1 VALAYARNH
10 AAERQ
15 NRWTDE
21 DNVIVPARISQRI
34 REVVARGG
42 GLAIDDEARG
52 HGAIALMGTIGS
64 IWMLRPDG
72 TFWDADADFGKPL
85 TPLPEESQVMALVW
99 GVERFPWLAELL
111 PSRPSEATSCSE
123 CAGQGRLGNLPVLC
137 PTCSGLGW
145 R

>member
-1 VALAYARNH
+1 
-10 AAERQ
+10 
-15 NRWTDE
+15 
-21 DNVIVPARISQRI
+21 VILPDHISEKI
-34 REVVARGG
+34 REFVARGG
-42 GLAIDDEARG
+42 GSAIDDEARG

-85 TPLPEESQVMALVW
+85 TPLPDESHVMALVW
-99 GVERFPWLAELL
+99 GVERFPWLAEIL
-111 PSRPSEATSCSE
+111 PSRAPDAEPCNDCT
-123 CAGQGRLGNLPVLC
+123 GLGRLGNLPVLC